1 MNRELSSQ
9 QSQGSQSSDRKRRE
23 KDRAVERRLKHE
35 LQTDNVEIGRIVVVD
50 KNDNT
55 NNDGR
60 GGGGANHAA
69 NDDDDNDADDTDVDN
84 NNNDEEIPQTR
95 SFNFPESRQSFAV
108 AGGTSG
114 DPHRYPRGGGGYTLP
129 GGGVSSGSL
138 IFPSAP
144 CSTGSK
150 QPSSDLSHRNNS
162 SSGACEMSIG
172 SVSAILNSEINKSS
186 SLIFPIGVSSNGHHD
201 GNLEAWKS
209 NAINHR
215 VNLCE
220 KRKFLKKNKELLLDD
235 LKLTADDI
243 PLQLL
248 NETTL
253 GNTLYKLTLRGNRLK
268 AVPDKL
274 VQCLPALRVL
284 DLQQCDL
291 RTLPKHWNLPR
302 LATLDLSHNLL
313 ICFPEDVGISCG
325 VFRALSLYLSSRF
338 FCYDD
343 WM

>member
-1 MNRELSSQ
+1 MRELSSQ

-50 KNDNT
+50 IKKNDD
-55 NNDGR
+55 NDNGR
-60 GGGGANHAA
+60 GGATNHEAN
-69 NDDDDNDADDTDVDN
+69 NDIDDADADDSDVD
-84 NNNDEEIPQTR
+84 NNDEEIPQTR
-95 SFNFPESRQSFAV
+95 SYNFPESRQRLSV
-108 AGGTSG
+108 VGGTSG
-114 DPHRYPRGGGGYTLP
+114 EPHRYSRGGGGYTLP
-129 GGGVSSGSL
+129 GGVASSGSL

-144 CSTGSK
+144 CSSGSK
-150 QPSSDLSHRNNS
+150 QPSSSDNMSHRNS
-162 SSGACEMSIG
+162 SSACDTSTC

-209 NAINHR
+209 NAINQR
-215 VNLCE
+215 VNQCE

-325 VFRALSLYLSSRF
+325 VFYALPLYILTQLF
-338 FCYDD
+338 FLV
-343 WM
+343 